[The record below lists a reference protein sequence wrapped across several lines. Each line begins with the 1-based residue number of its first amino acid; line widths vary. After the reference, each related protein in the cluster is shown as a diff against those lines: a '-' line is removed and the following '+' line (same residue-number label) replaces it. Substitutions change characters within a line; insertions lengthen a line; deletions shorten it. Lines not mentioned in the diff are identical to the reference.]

1 MGFPIRG
8 IRKYVATMVATYFL
22 MPLIGKPIPDPHFP
36 IRYEESRVGKEVR
49 GRLKLRLALYRSN
62 GFSNQGHQEVR
73 RHHGGDVLPDA
84 PDWKTHSRSSLSN
97 KIRRESCRERGQR

>member
-22 MPLIGKPIPDPHFP
+22 MPLIGKPIRSVESKSQLQPTSDLFP
-36 IRYEESRVGKEVR
+36 YTTLFVSYWKVR
-49 GRLKLRLALYRSN
+49 IGN